1 MQAAFHFGTVRLEV
15 SKNRS
20 DQNLKSLKSKF
31 TSLFE
36 LKFQIF
42 SVKTKTL
49 HLDELGQRTPRL
61 DLKQTTCSER
71 VYYLSSWTKSLGFS
85 TCVTRKIKQRTD
97 LNSRSDIPRYYPP
110 FHLLNSYQNEGNIW
124 HGHGKNIWMG
134 YCFIGSSLLSKTKYI
149 LVMLIVIQINS
160 VYFVA

>member
-1 MQAAFHFGTVRLEV
+1 ML
-15 SKNRS
+15 
-20 DQNLKSLKSKF
+20 
-31 TSLFE
+31 
-36 LKFQIF
+36 
-42 SVKTKTL
+42 
-49 HLDELGQRTPRL
+49 
-61 DLKQTTCSER
+61 ER

-160 VYFVA
+160 VYFVAWLFLCLKQLQQNKCLVKLKTQFIFGEAQCISRLKRKFYQSSSWLLFFFTVYFFKWTIFF